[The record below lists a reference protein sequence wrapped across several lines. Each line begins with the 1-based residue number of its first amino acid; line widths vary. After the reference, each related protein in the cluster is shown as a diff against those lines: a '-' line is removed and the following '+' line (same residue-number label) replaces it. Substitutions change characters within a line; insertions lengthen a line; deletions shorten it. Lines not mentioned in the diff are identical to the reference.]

1 MFVQIFLGPL
11 QKKGDIFMDFLS
23 VFVPESA
30 PYSDLTSSDLH
41 KHLYCHPS
49 TPTFLIVSH
58 LFPSLPLFCK
68 KNLLITE
75 KSSLRSSTP
84 PPAAQCTL
92 SDVYQVLHLW
102 MMQWC
107 SEAVIHLFKCFANF
121 MMPLLH
127 WSTEIF
133 GCWNL
138 HKRPQLKCMTFF
150 HFYTCCTYMASPV
163 WLLSCFLWFALLVY
177 SYFAGQM

>member
-1 MFVQIFLGPL
+1 
-11 QKKGDIFMDFLS
+11 MDFLS

-68 KNLLITE
+68 KNLLNTE
-75 KSSLRSSTP
+75 KSSLRWSTP

-150 HFYTCCTYMASPV
+150 HFYTCCTYMASLV